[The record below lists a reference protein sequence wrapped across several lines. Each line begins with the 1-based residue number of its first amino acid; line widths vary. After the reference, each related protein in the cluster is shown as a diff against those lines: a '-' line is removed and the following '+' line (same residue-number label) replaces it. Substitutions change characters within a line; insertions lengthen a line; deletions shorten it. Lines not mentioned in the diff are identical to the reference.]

1 MGLGDRRTASVKTAI
16 ARGVDMRISVIGCG
30 YVGLVA
36 GACLA
41 EAGHDVVCLD
51 KDSARI
57 AILKSGQVPF
67 YEPNLDRLIDANRRE
82 GRLRFTNDTLEA
94 VRFGD
99 AIFICVGTPPRDSG
113 EADLSAIDSVA
124 RQIAIAAE
132 SPKLVIEKS
141 TVPAHTGQH
150 LKRALALYGRNG
162 HGMFRV
168 ASNPEFLREGTAVG
182 DFFHPDRIV
191 FGVEDEATERQ
202 LREIYRPILQGQFRC
217 PVHALSC
224 PERRSPPIVVTSI
237 NGAELVKHASN
248 SFLALKISYANL
260 VADYCEHLGAD
271 VTDVCRAIGMDPRIG
286 PEFLGPGVGYGGYCL
301 PKDLQ
306 AFMHLGERA
315 GINVGLLRE
324 VDVINKNR
332 IEVFLQ
338 KVRHALWVVKDK
350 RVGILGLSFKAETD
364 DIRFSPSL
372 EVIRR
377 LLAEGARVSAYDPQ
391 AMERTQEVFPGIQ
404 CAHDPYEV
412 ARDADALLILTP
424 WKEFRELNWNRVG
437 NLMARPLIID
447 GRNLL
452 DPSAMAQLGFE
463 IYSIGRPDLGAP
475 IRPIQ
480 HSDVNVLATAPREA
494 VAVPVDWMMSFYDT
508 QEL

>member
-1 MGLGDRRTASVKTAI
+1 MEKV
-16 ARGVDMRISVIGCG
+16 VMQISVVGCG

-36 GACLA
+36 GTCLA
-41 EAGHDVVCLD
+41 EAGHEVVCLD

-57 AILKSGQVPF
+57 AILNSGQVPF
-67 YEPNLDRLIDANRRE
+67 YEPNLDRLISANCQE
-82 GRLRFTNDTLEA
+82 GRLRFTTDTREA
-94 VRFGD
+94 IQFGD

-141 TVPAHTGQH
+141 TVPAHTGRH

-168 ASNPEFLREGTAVG
+168 ASNPEFLREGSAVG

-191 FGVEDEATERQ
+191 FGVEDQGSQ
-202 LREIYRPILQGQFRC
+202 LELLEIYRPILNGQFRC
-217 PVHALSC
+217 PVHTDSC
-224 PERRSPPIVVTSI
+224 PERKTPAVVVTSI
-237 NGAELVKHASN
+237 SGAELVKHASN
-248 SFLALKISYANL
+248 SFLAMKISYANL
-260 VADYCEHLGAD
+260 LADYCEQLGAD
-271 VTDVCRAIGMDPRIG
+271 VADVCRAIGMDARIG
-286 PEFLGPGVGYGGYCL
+286 PEFLRPGLGYGGYCL

-324 VDVINKNR
+324 IDLVNKNR

-338 KVRHALWVVKDK
+338 KVRQALWVVQDK
-350 RVGILGLSFKAETD
+350 RVGVLGLAFKAETD
-364 DIRFSPSL
+364 DVRFSPSL
-372 EVIRR
+372 EVVRR
-377 LLAEGARVSAYDPQ
+377 LRAEGARITAYDPQ
-391 AMERTQEVFPGIQ
+391 AMERTQEVFPDIEYGQ
-404 CAHDPYEV
+404 DPYEA
-412 ARDADALLILTP
+412 AREAEALLILTP
-424 WKEFRELNWNRVG
+424 WKEFRELNWKRVG

-452 DPSAMAQLGFE
+452 APSEMKELGFE
-463 IYSIGRPDLGAP
+463 IHSVGRPDLGAP
-475 IRPIQ
+475 VRPAHRSEVGIP
-480 HSDVNVLATAPREA
+480 ATPREA
-494 VAVPVDWMMSFYDT
+494 AA
-508 QEL
+508 

>member
-1 MGLGDRRTASVKTAI
+1 
-16 ARGVDMRISVIGCG
+16 MRISVIGCG

-67 YEPNLDRLIDANRRE
+67 YEPNLDRLIRANCQE
-82 GRLRFTNDTLEA
+82 GRLRFTTDTIDA

-141 TVPAHTGQH
+141 TVPAHTGKH
-150 LKRALALYGRNG
+150 LQRALALYGRNG

-191 FGVEDEATERQ
+191 LGVEDQATELQ
-202 LREIYRPILQGQFRC
+202 LLEIYRPILNGQFRC
-217 PVHALSC
+217 PVHAGSC
-224 PERRSPPIVVTSI
+224 PERKTPFVVVTTI

-260 VADYCEHLGAD
+260 LADYCEQLDAD
-271 VTDVCRAIGMDPRIG
+271 VADVCRAIGLDPRIG
-286 PEFLGPGVGYGGYCL
+286 PDFLRPGLGYGGYCL

-324 VDVINKNR
+324 IDLVNKNR

-338 KVRHALWVVKDK
+338 KVRHALWVVQDK
-350 RVGILGLSFKAETD
+350 QVGVLGLSFKAETD
-364 DIRFSPSL
+364 DIRFSPAL

-377 LLAEGARVSAYDPQ
+377 LRAEGARVTAYDPQ
-391 AMERTQEVFPGIQ
+391 AMGGTQEVFPDITY
-404 CAHDPYEV
+404 ARDPYEV
-412 ARDADALLILTP
+412 ACDAEALLILTP
-424 WKEFRELNWNRVG
+424 WEEFRELNWSRVG

-452 DPSAMAQLGFE
+452 VPSAMRELGFE
-463 IYSIGRPDLGAP
+463 IYSVGRPDLGVPVHLEQKTDVSVVAP
-475 IRPIQ
+475 G
-480 HSDVNVLATAPREA
+480 PREA
-494 VAVPVDWMMSFYDT
+494 VPLQVDSIISFYDA
-508 QEL
+508 QEVRSLKRPAEGPGAV

>member
-1 MGLGDRRTASVKTAI
+1 
-16 ARGVDMRISVIGCG
+16 MRISVIGCG

-67 YEPNLDRLIDANRRE
+67 YEPNLDRVISTNCHED
-82 GRLRFTNDTLEA
+82 RLRFTTDTTEA

-113 EADLSAIDSVA
+113 EADLSALDSVA
-124 RQIAIAAE
+124 RQIGIAAE

-141 TVPAHTGQH
+141 TVPALTGKR

-168 ASNPEFLREGTAVG
+168 ASNPEFLREGTAVA

-191 FGVEDEATERQ
+191 FGVEDKASERQ
-202 LREIYRPILQGQFRC
+202 LREIYRPILNGQFRC

-224 PERRSPPIVVTSI
+224 PERKLPPIMVTSI

-248 SFLALKISYANL
+248 SFLAMKISYANIL
-260 VADYCEHLGAD
+260 ADYCEHLGAD
-271 VTDVCRAIGMDPRIG
+271 VVDVCRAIGMDPRIG
-286 PEFLGPGVGYGGYCL
+286 SEFLRPGLGYGGYCL

-306 AFMHLGERA
+306 AFMHLGEKA

-324 VDVINKNR
+324 IDHINKNR

-338 KVRHALWVVKDK
+338 KVRHSLWVVKDK
-350 RVGILGLSFKAETD
+350 QVGILGLSFKAETD
-364 DIRFSPSL
+364 DIRFAPSL
-372 EVIRR
+372 QVIRR
-377 LLAEGARVSAYDPQ
+377 LRAEGARISAYDPQ
-391 AMERTQEVFPGIQ
+391 AMQRMQEVFPDIDYG
-404 CAHDPYEV
+404 HDPYEV
-412 ARDADALLILTP
+412 ARDAEALLILTP
-424 WKEFRELNWNRVG
+424 WKEFSGLNWNRVR

-452 DPSAMAQLGFE
+452 DPSAMSRLGFE
-463 IYSIGRPDLGAP
+463 IYSVGRPDVGVP
-475 IRPIQ
+475 VQPVQ
-480 HSDVNVLATAPREA
+480 HPEVDVLATEPREA
-494 VAVPVDWMMSFYDT
+494 VPVPVDSVMSFYDA
-508 QEL
+508 QEA